1 MEAGASD
8 SFNLPPDV
16 LPENAFG
23 ATVLGASKVF
33 TLSTR
38 GAVSVSPRARLN
50 VAPETSRAISVAR

>member
-16 LPENAFG
+16 APENGFG

-33 TLSTR
+33 TLSTL
-38 GAVSVSPRARLN
+38 GAVSVSPRAPRWR
-50 VAPETSRAISVAR
+50 PRAAD